1 MGEGRV
7 TTDIM
12 RRALRRGSIILVVFL
27 LLVGSWESRQR
38 LGYEVVD
45 AAVVTQR
52 TVSGKYVGES
62 REIGVRY
69 SWQGSRFMVFI
80 PLGIL
85 DALAGL
91 NRLSEG
97 DSIGVALNPEEP
109 HQAIIDRLT
118 QRYPVTLATAAR
130 TSKANSSNA
139 AGAKPRRLIDPVL
152 RYRVCLVAWC
162 VGKHIRVYLV

>member
-118 QRYPVTLATAAR
+118 LRYPVTLATAALLLL
-130 TSKANSSNA
+130 ALLVLA
-139 AGAKPRRLIDPVL
+139 AVTLLRRG
-152 RYRVCLVAWC
+152 RSR
-162 VGKHIRVYLV
+162 GG